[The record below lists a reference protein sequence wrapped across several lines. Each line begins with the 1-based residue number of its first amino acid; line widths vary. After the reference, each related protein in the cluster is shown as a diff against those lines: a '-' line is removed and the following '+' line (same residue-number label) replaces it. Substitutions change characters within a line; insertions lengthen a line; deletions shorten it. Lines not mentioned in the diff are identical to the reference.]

1 MSALKEAADPCN
13 IHNPGKIAVYWKDR
27 SLDRRACRPE
37 QAKGTDLGRILA
49 IFATILVLLLAA
61 AFIAPAVVDWN
72 DYKASI
78 EKTASALL
86 GRNVRIGGEIGAVLL
101 PEPHLRVRDLTAGNG
116 KGGVTL
122 TAKSADIAL
131 SLQAL
136 FSGRLVADRVT
147 LKRPYMTLD
156 FSQPAPVRPIAA
168 AAGPDFAAEIG
179 TVDIEDGRL
188 AIFAK
193 GSGLAET
200 FGLTNVSG
208 SIAAAPGEAYRFT
221 GRVSHNSRQFDVKL
235 TAAPA
240 QNKTI
245 KVTATAQE
253 AGTKASYQAE
263 GLLSGDDDPSFQGAL
278 SLNLPQTAAG
288 PAALPFDIQL
298 RSAGTFSFSEAMLS
312 EIVLTI
318 DPQNR
323 QQIVT
328 GSATI
333 GFGARTAALTLRAAS
348 LDADALLSASAG
360 QGLLPGVASPDWSGF
375 KSAAA
380 GLLWL
385 YPEYTVS
392 LAFESGMIQLKGE
405 PVERVKL
412 HGSRNR
418 QGWVF
423 EEALAALP
431 GDTSLKLAGKLTKVQ
446 GEPQFVATV
455 ALDGKSPSRLMRW
468 LAPSGP
474 AGKRVHA
481 GAFSLRGSLSLTGE
495 ATAFEGIEGS
505 LDGTPF
511 SASLHLD
518 KAPVRRLQLALK
530 STSLDLTAF
539 ETVQEDGAS
548 LSAEALQTA
557 WQSGLSQ
564 LAAMLGARPRRL
576 ANGRCRYLG
585 RRHQDQHRRGEER
598 RHPCE
603 IRPKRDLRLQAERGN
618 RHRPRSQRR
627 RLPAV
632 ARAGPGP
639 VRRTHR
645 GAVAAGRRSAC
656 GPRRL
661 WPHGSAQPGRR
672 HGARG
677 FVHQRANLGRTA
689 AALLSGTLGTAR
701 VDGRVQLSGSLS
713 EWRNGQLSAQFKFS
727 GPDGNKL
734 LAIIFPDAAFPPA
747 ASPSPGTLSL
757 SLTGLPAQL
766 ETMATLSA
774 GPLQMQ
780 LNGTTALD
788 AQSLTFKG
796 KADASSQTPEQFLPA
811 PVLAL
816 LGGEPHANLHVSA
829 SIAAGPSGFE
839 ARSLRAEAPKSVTAG
854 QLAIAMS
861 GGVTKV
867 NAELNA
873 DQISL
878 PSLLGHFLSGAPDPI
893 SLNLTAAA
901 PPADIWSGRP
911 FSLSAFRETQG
922 KVTLNAKAMKLSDA
936 LVIAGGRF
944 EASLE
949 NGRLDLAIL
958 KGKALGGDFE
968 ASLSL
973 TAKENAVAADAR
985 IFLSGADLAQLPAPG
1000 TGPALLGQAS
1010 LSLSAAGQGLSP
1022 RGLISVLRGRGFIR
1036 VSDGQLVKLT
1046 PVPVEPAAA
1055 ELLAEQLPLTEDAI
1069 SKKVLQ
1075 AVQSGNFSFRH
1086 LKVPVTVQDG
1096 ILEIR
1101 RASFRSLPADA
1112 KGKTAVAGKDG
1123 TVRLQAYLDLNKAQ
1137 VDSTWQMGVLSDRR
1151 NTVAAGQGDAGRAA
1165 ARAGRRPKTLA
1176 AEDFVRAV
1184 LVHKME
1190 GDITRLEGL
1199 NKPPPQPASKGWTAS
1214 QQSAPKPKPHKPKAA
1229 PAATVKPAP
1238 PALETVPARTY
1249 EQRMR
1254 DAVENAPGP
1263 ATAR

>member
-1 MSALKEAADPCN
+1 VSALKEAADPRS

-86 GRNVRIGGEIGAVLL
+86 GRNVRIGGEISAVLL

-122 TAKSADIAL
+122 TAESADIAL

-179 TVDIEDGRL
+179 AVDIEDGRL

-221 GRVSHNSRQFDVKL
+221 GRVSHNGRQFDVKF

-240 QNKTI
+240 QNKAI
-245 KVTATAQE
+245 KVAATAQE

-278 SLNLPQTAAG
+278 SLNIPQTAAG
-288 PAALPFDIQL
+288 PAGLPFDIQL
-298 RSAGTFSFSEAMLS
+298 RSAGTFSFSEAALS

-323 QQIVT
+323 EQIVT

-333 GFGARTAALTLRAAS
+333 AFGARTAALTLRAAS

-412 HGSRNR
+412 HGSRSR

-474 AGKRVHA
+474 AGKSVHA
-481 GAFSLRGSLSLTGE
+481 GAFSLRGTLSLTNE
-495 ATAFEGIEGS
+495 ATGFEGIEGS

-511 SASLHLD
+511 TANLHLD
-518 KAPVRRLQLALK
+518 KAPQRRLQLALK
-530 STSLDLTAF
+530 SSSLDLTAF

-557 WQSGLSQ
+557 WQAGLSQ
-564 LAAMLGARPRRL
+564 LAATLGAGPDGLQTADVDISAGAIKTSTAEAKNVAIHVKFDPSVISVSKLSAETATGLVVKGEGSLPLRGPGQGRFEGRIEAQSPQAAVQL
-576 ANGRCRYLG
+576 AVLAGYGRTG
-585 RRHQDQHRRGEER
+585 
-598 RHPCE
+598 
-603 IRPKRDLRLQAERGN
+603 LRN
-618 RHRPRSQRR
+618 RAAAMA
-627 RLPAV
+627 PAV
-632 ARAGPGP
+632 L
-639 VRRTHR
+639 
-645 GAVAAGRRSAC
+645 SI
-656 GPRRL
+656 
-661 WPHGSAQPGRR
+661 SAQTSAG
-672 HGARG
+672 
-677 FVHQRANLGRTA
+677 TA

-701 VDGRVQLSGSLS
+701 VDGRVQLNGTLS
-713 EWRNGQLSAQFKFS
+713 EWRNGQLSAQLKFS

-747 ASPSPGTLSL
+747 GSPSPGTLSL

-796 KADASSQTPEQFLPA
+796 KVDASSQTPEQFLPA

-816 LGGEPHANLHVSA
+816 LGGEPRANLHVSA
-829 SIAAGPSGFE
+829 SIAAGSSGFE
-839 ARSLRAEAPKSVTAG
+839 ARGLRAEAPKSVTAG

-985 IFLSGADLAQLPAPG
+985 ISLSGADLAQLPAPG

-1137 VDSTWQMGVLSDRR
+1137 VDSTWQMGVLADRR
-1151 NTVAAGQGDAGRAA
+1151 NKWQPVKVMLAGPLRELGA
-1165 ARAGRRPKTLA
+1165 RPKTLA